1 MKKLIALI
9 LAVMLLLACAIP
21 AQAADSRK
29 AEAAAELYD
38 LGLFQG
44 TGTNAGGTPDFS
56 LDRAA
61 KRAEGVTLLVRLLG
75 IGEETLKN
83 ASDAPFSDVPGW
95 AKPYV
100 NFAYENDLT
109 KGVSADKL
117 GANDAVTAAQYLT
130 FVLRAMGYV
139 SGEDFDW
146 SASWALTDRLGITHG
161 EYNAKTNKSFQR
173 GDAALVSACALKAAC
188 KNGKTL
194 YENIFGKRLPD
205 DLRAQLSALAG
216 ETARRDTSKAAGGYA
231 SYLDELDLPDLLGQP
246 QYSQKQIR
254 AMQGYTLDQLKD
266 AIYTVP
272 DMIQYLTIVLDR
284 GAYRM
289 QLPLGWRNKTT
300 DKSCYFTAGAYRYD
314 AELLYQD
321 AKWQQSCPSFEYH
334 PFFDD
339 SVSMDESRYPD
350 WAFDGTTDEYGTPS
364 DVAGLCIYYR
374 GFTIEPSYRFGPIEE
389 GQTIQAYLDGVR
401 QTNFTLQNS
410 SPATCRLTV
419 REDGTIVCG
428 RASADTTIYIRCGT
442 SEGRYILGGP

>member
-1 MKKLIALI
+1 M
-9 LAVMLLLACAIP
+9 
-21 AQAADSRK
+21 
-29 AEAAAELYD
+29 
-38 LGLFQG
+38 
-44 TGTNAGGTPDFS
+44 
-56 LDRAA
+56 
-61 KRAEGVTLLVRLLG
+61 TLLVRLLG
-75 IGEETLKN
+75 VDEETLKN

-246 QYSQKQIR
+246 QYSQKQIC

-272 DMIQYLTIVLDR
+272 DMIQYLVETNYGENPVWENDVHFSDGSYEWAI
-284 GAYRM
+284 
-289 QLPLGWRNKTT
+289 NK
-300 DKSCYFTAGAYRYD
+300 SAAGAYRYD

-389 GQTIQAYLDGVR
+389 GQTIQVYLDGVR

-410 SPATCRLTV
+410 SPATCRLSVQT
-419 REDGTIVCG
+419 DGTIVCG

>member
-1 MKKLIALI
+1 MKKLLALI
-9 LAVMLLLACAIP
+9 LAATLLLACAIP

-29 AEAAAELYD
+29 VEAAAVLYD

-44 TGTNAGGTPDFS
+44 TGTNADGTPDFS

-83 ASDAPFSDVPGW
+83 ASDAPFTDVPGW

-146 SASWALTDRLGITHG
+146 SASWALTDRIGITHG

-205 DLRAQLSALAG
+205 DLRAAL
-216 ETARRDTSKAAGGYA
+216 R
-231 SYLDELDLPDLLGQP
+231 P
-246 QYSQKQIR
+246 
-254 AMQGYTLDQLKD
+254 
-266 AIYTVP
+266 
-272 DMIQYLTIVLDR
+272 R
-284 GAYRM
+284 G
-289 QLPLGWRNKTT
+289 
-300 DKSCYFTAGAYRYD
+300 
-314 AELLYQD
+314 
-321 AKWQQSCPSFEYH
+321 
-334 PFFDD
+334 
-339 SVSMDESRYPD
+339 
-350 WAFDGTTDEYGTPS
+350 
-364 DVAGLCIYYR
+364 
-374 GFTIEPSYRFGPIEE
+374 
-389 GQTIQAYLDGVR
+389 
-401 QTNFTLQNS
+401 
-410 SPATCRLTV
+410 
-419 REDGTIVCG
+419 
-428 RASADTTIYIRCGT
+428 
-442 SEGRYILGGP
+442 